1 MPFCQYIFCYN
12 GLIRFGN
19 GIIFWKCVVNTAILP
34 IPMKSLADFL
44 PLLEQPR
51 RISISH
57 HNNPDADATGSAL
70 ALYHYLTMKGHTCV
84 VFSPNEVPDYLD
96 WMPGRETVMVFEEDA
111 ATCTA
116 RLNESEIHFSLDYNN
131 YSRTKT
137 MEQVLRDYKGITV
150 LIDHHMF
157 PDTCFEYGISLT
169 SKSSTCEMIYDFIAL
184 AGDASMINM
193 AIAECIY
200 SGIMTDTGSFRFPG
214 TTPNTHRIV
223 ASLLE
228 VGLEPSRIHTALFDN
243 YSENRL
249 RFMGWLFAEKMQVF
263 PEYHTAVIAVSE
275 EELKRF
281 TISTGD
287 TEGIVNFP
295 LSIKPVIFSIFIT
308 QRNQEFRMS
317 FRSQGDFN
325 VNEFARTWF
334 EGGGHRNAS
343 GGRGA
348 DSLEATV
355 ARLMEAI
362 KINESQLNLCFR
374 NM

>member
-1 MPFCQYIFCYN
+1 MLN
-12 GLIRFGN
+12 AAL
-19 GIIFWKCVVNTAILP
+19 LS
-34 IPMKSLADFL
+34 IPMKSIVDSL

-70 ALYHYLTMKGHTCV
+70 ALSHYLTIKGHNCV

-96 WMPGRETVMVFEEDA
+96 WMPGRENVMVFEDDV

-116 RLNESEIHFSLDYNN
+116 RLQETEIHFSLDYNN
-131 YSRTKT
+131 FSRTKS
-137 MEQVLRDYKGITV
+137 MEQVLTDYTGIKV

-157 PDTCFEYGISLT
+157 PADYFDYGLSLT
-169 SKSSTCEMIYDFIAL
+169 SKSSTCEMIYDFITL
-184 AGDASMINM
+184 AGDASKINL

-228 VGLEPSRIHTALFDN
+228 IGLDPSRIHTALFDN

-263 PEYHTAVIAVSE
+263 PEYHTAIIAVSE

-281 TISTGD
+281 NISTGD

-295 LSIKPVIFSIFIT
+295 LSIKPVIFSTFIT

-334 EGGGHRNAS
+334 QGGGHRNAS
-343 GGRGA
+343 GGRGI
-348 DSLEATV
+348 DSIEATV
-355 ARLMEAI
+355 ARFMEGVKA
-362 KINESQLNLCFR
+362 NESQLKLCYR

>member
-1 MPFCQYIFCYN
+1 
-12 GLIRFGN
+12 
-19 GIIFWKCVVNTAILP
+19 
-34 IPMKSLADFL
+34 MKSLADFL

-70 ALYHYLTMKGHTCV
+70 ALSHYLTMKGHTCV

-131 YSRTKT
+131 YSRTKS
-137 MEQVLRDYKGITV
+137 MEQVLINYTGIKV

-157 PDTCFEYGISLT
+157 PSEGFDYGLSLT

-228 VGLEPSRIHTALFDN
+228 LGLEPSRIHTALFDN

-281 TISTGD
+281 NIATGD

-308 QRNQEFRMS
+308 QRNQDFRMS

-343 GGRGA
+343 GGRG
-348 DSLEATV
+348 SESIEATV
-355 ARLMEAI
+355 ARLMEAV
-362 KINESQLNLCFR
+362 KINESQLNICFR